1 VPTYDYKCKECGHL
15 FEEFQSMSSDLLVV
29 CPKCGKASL
38 KRQMSGGTGLIFKG
52 SGYYLTDYKKSGSS
66 ETAAKPKEKETRTET
81 KTETKPESKPATES
95 TTTPPK
101 KSN

>member
-1 VPTYDYKCKECGHL
+1 M

-29 CPKCGKASL
+29 CPKCGKPSL
-38 KRQMSGGTGLIFKG
+38 KRQMSGGTGMIFKG

-66 ETAAKPKEKETRTET
+66 ETAAKPKEKET
-81 KTETKPESKPATES
+81 KTETKPDSKPATES

-101 KSN
+101 KSD

>member
-1 VPTYDYKCKECGHL
+1 M

-29 CPKCGKASL
+29 CPKCGKPSL
-38 KRQMSGGTGLIFKG
+38 KRQMSGGTGMIFKG

-66 ETAAKPKEKETRTET
+66 ETAAKAKEKET

-95 TTTPPK
+95 TTAPPK
-101 KSN
+101 KSD

>member
-1 VPTYDYKCKECGHL
+1 M

-38 KRQMSGGTGLIFKG
+38 KRQMSAGTGLIFKG
-52 SGYYLTDYKKSGSS
+52 SGYHLTDYKKSGSS
-66 ETAAKPKEKETRTET
+66 ETSAKSKEKETKIET
-81 KTETKPESKPATES
+81 KPESKPESKPATES

-101 KSN
+101 KGD

>member
-1 VPTYDYKCKECGHL
+1 MPTYDYKCKECGHM

-29 CPKCGKASL
+29 CPKCGKPSL
-38 KRQMSGGTGLIFKG
+38 KRQMSGGTGMIFKG

-66 ETAAKPKEKETRTET
+66 QTAAKPKEEEKET
-81 KTETKPESKPATES
+81 KTETKPDSKPATES

-101 KSN
+101 KSD